1 MLQYSLTGMVYLL
14 CLRKDIQEKRIS
26 RKIIRV
32 YLLLALAGL
41 GMKYLHMDKGL
52 LDKGIGLLKEMSL
65 AFIPGAV
72 ALFLSWVSREAIG
85 YGDSCLILGCGFSL
99 GIERCM
105 ELILWAFFFS
115 ALWSLGLLV
124 VCRADRRREIPFVP
138 FLLLGWIMLLP
149 QMMAAV
155 F

>member
-26 RKIIRV
+26 RKIISV

-41 GMKYLHMDKGL
+41 GMKYLYMDEGL
-52 LDKGIGLLKEMSL
+52 LDKRIGLLKEMSL
-65 AFIPGAV
+65 AFIPGAF

-105 ELILWAFFFS
+105 ELLLWAFFFS

-124 VCRADRRREIPFVP
+124 IGRADRRQEIPFVP

-149 QMMAAV
+149 QMMVAV